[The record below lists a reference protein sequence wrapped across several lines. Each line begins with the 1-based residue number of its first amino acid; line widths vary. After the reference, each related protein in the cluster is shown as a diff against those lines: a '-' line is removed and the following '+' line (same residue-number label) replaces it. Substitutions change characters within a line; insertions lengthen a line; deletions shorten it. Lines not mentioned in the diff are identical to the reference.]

1 MQRYGGLQRQGRW
14 RREAVWGT
22 VKEKRWACQVRD
34 GVVEGGGDWSQ
45 GNSSDSLCS
54 PTIPDGVL
62 ATAHIPK
69 QGDSG
74 WLAETLFEQQD
85 SKKDQGRCV

>member
-1 MQRYGGLQRQGRW
+1 MMQRYGGLQRQGRW

-22 VKEKRWACQVRD
+22 VKEKRLACQVRD

-54 PTIPDGVL
+54 PTIPPTSQTVY
-62 ATAHIPK
+62 
-69 QGDSG
+69 
-74 WLAETLFEQQD
+74 
-85 SKKDQGRCV
+85 